1 MRSLGKSSVILLS
14 LTILIWMVPAMANAN
29 SPIAILTLAFDAHLD
44 KASAFAGLSVYED
57 EQLWTE
63 HQGRLAARMG
73 GITLALEGDS
83 VAMLHRTQDG
93 AHVDLESGSIF
104 FSSPEKSEV
113 EVHLEDALL
122 RSEGGIT
129 QAQIRIVG
137 DKLLEV
143 TTRRGVLDFSYREE
157 FQVLPEGKTF
167 RIELD
172 SPAVPP
178 RAEAGNTGNK
188 PGPPPAR
195 HGKVAYYILGTAGVG
210 AAIYGLFQLL
220 EPESP
225 SGFSKH

>member
-1 MRSLGKSSVILLS
+1 
-14 LTILIWMVPAMANAN
+14 
-29 SPIAILTLAFDAHLD
+29 
-44 KASAFAGLSVYED
+44 
-57 EQLWTE
+57 
-63 HQGRLAARMG
+63 
-73 GITLALEGDS
+73 
-83 VAMLHRTQDG
+83 MLHCTRDG

-172 SPAVPP
+172 SPAMPP
-178 RAEAGNTGNK
+178 RAETGNASDTES
-188 PGPPPAR
+188 PAR
-195 HGKVAYYILGTAGVG
+195 HGKVAYYIQGTAGVG

>member
-1 MRSLGKSSVILLS
+1 
-14 LTILIWMVPAMANAN
+14 
-29 SPIAILTLAFDAHLD
+29 
-44 KASAFAGLSVYED
+44 
-57 EQLWTE
+57 
-63 HQGRLAARMG
+63 
-73 GITLALEGDS
+73 
-83 VAMLHRTQDG
+83 MLHRTPYG
-93 AHVDLESGSIF
+93 AHVDLESGSRF

-137 DKLLEV
+137 NKLLEV

-172 SPAVPP
+172 SSAVPP
-178 RAEAGNTGNK
+178 RAEAGNASNK
-188 PGPPPAR
+188 TEPPPAR